1 MASILYLHGFLSS
14 PSSLK
19 ANQTRAYLLHHYPD
33 TSFICPELANSPAE
47 LEAQLQSL
55 LKEHPELLTGGL
67 KVIGSS
73 MGGYLACWLIEQYGG
88 RAVLVNP
95 AVTPFELLKDYLG
108 EHENP
113 YTNKRFVLTEDD
125 IGHIR
130 EFYQPQLRHPEHY
143 KVLLQTGDETLDYRQ
158 AVEHYAGADVY
169 IEDGG
174 DHSFV
179 NYEAHL
185 EGIMAFLNLTDA
197 TQS

>member
-55 LKEHPELLTGGL
+55 LKDHPELLTGGL

-73 MGGYLACWLIEQYGG
+73 MGGYLASWLIEQYGG
-88 RAVLVNP
+88 RAVLINP

-113 YTNKRFVLTEDD
+113 YTNKRFVLTDAD
-125 IGHIR
+125 IEHIR
-130 EFYQPQLRHPEHY
+130 GFYQPQLSHPERY

-158 AVEHYAGADVY
+158 AVKHYAAADVY
-169 IEDGG
+169 IEEGG

>member
-55 LKEHPELLTGGL
+55 LKDHPELLFGGL

-73 MGGYLACWLIEQYGG
+73 MGGYLASWLIEQYGG
-88 RAVLVNP
+88 RAVLINP

-125 IGHIR
+125 IEHIR
-130 EFYQPQLRHPEHY
+130 GFYQPQLSHPERY
-143 KVLLQTGDETLDYRQ
+143 KVLLQTGDEALDYRQ
-158 AVEHYAGADVY
+158 AVKHYAAADVY
-169 IEDGG
+169 IEEGG

>member
-19 ANQTRAYLLHHYPD
+19 ANQTRAYLLQHFPE
-33 TSFICPELANSPAE
+33 TTFICPELANSPAE
-47 LEAQLQSL
+47 LEAQLKSL
-55 LKEHPELLTGGL
+55 LKAHADLLTSGL

-73 MGGYLACWLIEQYGG
+73 MGGYLASWLTETYGG
-88 RAVLVNP
+88 RAVLINP

-108 EHENP
+108 EHVNP
-113 YTNKRFVLTEDD
+113 YTNKRFVLSEDD

-130 EFYQPQLRHPEHY
+130 RFYQPQLRHPEHY

-185 EGIMAFLNLTDA
+185 EGIMAFLNSADA
-197 TQS
+197 T